1 MTGMPREPDGLV
13 ASLQKTSIDAC
24 DATFE
29 QYDRALLT
37 LNNLLHRSRQPSL
50 GRCTGESIR
59 VHWTVAGP
67 RIEGAIG
74 ILFSLGV
81 DTVRLWVPSSALE
94 QWQSILAIPHPA
106 LDPLATALLWE
117 LTLLELIEPLEQLL
131 GQPIRVSDSTE
142 SGAPLVAL
150 RLGLEVCLGRTPVQ
164 SLQLDMSPAS
174 ARVVA
179 DLLQHHC
186 VPELNDPGQ
195 LRFHLAVETGQAWL
209 SLSDLR
215 SLKPGDVVML
225 DTLPDAAV
233 RVVLSGQLQARAKR
247 DSTAG
252 LRLLEPLNAV
262 NLTMENVMTQPEAA
276 PGVDATLDDL
286 PLKLLCQVGSV
297 ELSLQQLR
305 QLGVGSVLQLSS
317 PMQDGVDLMING
329 RRVGRGQL
337 VQIGDGLGV
346 RVLDFAKP

>member
-1 MTGMPREPDGLV
+1 MPRDPGRLV
-13 ASLQKTSIDAC
+13 ASSPRTSIDAS
-24 DATFE
+24 DASFE
-29 QYDRALLT
+29 QYDPALLRV
-37 LNNLLHRSRQPSL
+37 NNLLHRSRQPSL
-50 GRCTGESIR
+50 GRCAGESVR
-59 VHWTVAGP
+59 VRWTAAEP
-67 RIEGAIG
+67 RVEGAIG
-74 ILFSLGV
+74 IVFSLGV
-81 DTVRLWVPSSALE
+81 DTVRLWVPSSALD
-94 QWQSILAIPHPA
+94 QWQSVLAIPNPA
-106 LDPLATALLWE
+106 LDPLTTALLWE

-131 GQPIRVSDSTE
+131 GQGIRVSDGAV
-142 SGAPLVAL
+142 SGAPLGAL
-150 RLGLEVCLGRTPVQ
+150 RLGLEVRLGQTPVQ

-195 LRFHLAVETGQAWL
+195 LRFHLAVETGQARL

-215 SLKPGDVVML
+215 SLMPGDVVML

-233 RVVLSGQLQARAKR
+233 RVVLSGQLEARAKR
-247 DSTAG
+247 DGTTE
-252 LRLLEPLNAV
+252 LRLLEPLTTV

-286 PLKLLCQVGSV
+286 TLKLLCQVGSV

-305 QLGVGSVLQLSS
+305 QLGAGSILQLNP

-329 RRVGRGQL
+329 LRVGRGQL